1 MTKHQIPALKL
12 NRRAEGAMMVEL
24 VQVRRERRKLC
35 TNSTASKH
43 H

>member
-1 MTKHQIPALKL
+1 MTKHQVPAPKF
-12 NRRAEGAMMVEL
+12 NRRAEGAMMIKI
-24 VQVRRERRKLC
+24 VQICRERRKLC